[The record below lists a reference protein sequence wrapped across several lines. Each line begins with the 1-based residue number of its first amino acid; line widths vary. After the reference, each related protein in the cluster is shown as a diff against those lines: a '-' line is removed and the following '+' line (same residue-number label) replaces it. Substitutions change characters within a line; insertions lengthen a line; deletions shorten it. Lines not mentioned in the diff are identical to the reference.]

1 MNINEAISQLPVSG
15 ASHTTTAVAVE
26 PDFDVRWAA
35 WIARGRVRERQTR
48 RKLIVWAA
56 VLAMAAAIVYV
67 FLR

>member
-1 MNINEAISQLPVSG
+1 MITKEAISQLPISSAG
-15 ASHTTTAVAVE
+15 NTTTAVAVD

-56 VLAMAAAIVYV
+56 VLAMAAAIVYL